1 MSFFLSEIIFEQ
13 SIGVKVNE
21 IIVEKKI
28 APIIVTASS
37 LNSFAVS
44 PSRKTMGIKMLIRT
58 TDVDMIAKI
67 TSLEPDNAASNLDD
81 PDSIFLWIFSNIT
94 MESSITN
101 PVHKTNASN
110 VIRLIVNPKIFKKI
124 NVDKIEIG
132 TVKNG
137 IIVVLILI
145 RYASKI

>member
-1 MSFFLSEIIFEQ
+1 
-13 SIGVKVNE
+13 
-21 IIVEKKI
+21 
-28 APIIVTASS
+28 
-37 LNSFAVS
+37 
-44 PSRKTMGIKMLIRT
+44 
-58 TDVDMIAKI
+58 
-67 TSLEPDNAASNLDD
+67 
-81 PDSIFLWIFSNIT
+81 

-137 IIVVLILI
+137 IIVVLIFF
-145 RYASKI
+145 

>member
-1 MSFFLSEIIFEQ
+1 
-13 SIGVKVNE
+13 
-21 IIVEKKI
+21 
-28 APIIVTASS
+28 
-37 LNSFAVS
+37 
-44 PSRKTMGIKMLIRT
+44 
-58 TDVDMIAKI
+58 
-67 TSLEPDNAASNLDD
+67 
-81 PDSIFLWIFSNIT
+81 

-137 IIVVLILI
+137 IIVVLIFFKKFRI
-145 RYASKI
+145 IKVTNIIAKHKVKITSFNASDTNNEVS

>member
-1 MSFFLSEIIFEQ
+1 
-13 SIGVKVNE
+13 
-21 IIVEKKI
+21 
-28 APIIVTASS
+28 
-37 LNSFAVS
+37 
-44 PSRKTMGIKMLIRT
+44 
-58 TDVDMIAKI
+58 
-67 TSLEPDNAASNLDD
+67 
-81 PDSIFLWIFSNIT
+81 

-137 IIVVLILI
+137 IIVVLIFSYESQWINL
-145 RYASKI
+145 AL

>member
-1 MSFFLSEIIFEQ
+1 
-13 SIGVKVNE
+13 
-21 IIVEKKI
+21 
-28 APIIVTASS
+28 
-37 LNSFAVS
+37 
-44 PSRKTMGIKMLIRT
+44 MLIRT

-137 IIVVLILI
+137 IIVVLIFFKKI
-145 RYASKI
+145 RIIKVTNIIAKHKVKITSFNASDTNNEVS

>member
-1 MSFFLSEIIFEQ
+1 LSFFLSEIIFEQ

-81 PDSIFLWIFSNIT
+81 PDSIFL
-94 MESSITN
+94 
-101 PVHKTNASN
+101 
-110 VIRLIVNPKIFKKI
+110 
-124 NVDKIEIG
+124 
-132 TVKNG
+132 
-137 IIVVLILI
+137 
-145 RYASKI
+145 

>member
-1 MSFFLSEIIFEQ
+1 
-13 SIGVKVNE
+13 
-21 IIVEKKI
+21 
-28 APIIVTASS
+28 
-37 LNSFAVS
+37 
-44 PSRKTMGIKMLIRT
+44 
-58 TDVDMIAKI
+58 
-67 TSLEPDNAASNLDD
+67 
-81 PDSIFLWIFSNIT
+81 

-137 IIVVLILI
+137 IIVVHIFFKKI
-145 RYASKI
+145 RIIKVTNIIAKHKVKITSFNASDTNNEVS

>member
-1 MSFFLSEIIFEQ
+1 
-13 SIGVKVNE
+13 
-21 IIVEKKI
+21 
-28 APIIVTASS
+28 
-37 LNSFAVS
+37 
-44 PSRKTMGIKMLIRT
+44 
-58 TDVDMIAKI
+58 
-67 TSLEPDNAASNLDD
+67 
-81 PDSIFLWIFSNIT
+81 

-137 IIVVLILI
+137 IIVVLIFFKKI
-145 RYASKI
+145 RIIKVTNIIAKHNVKITSFNASDTNNEVS

>member
-1 MSFFLSEIIFEQ
+1 
-13 SIGVKVNE
+13 
-21 IIVEKKI
+21 
-28 APIIVTASS
+28 
-37 LNSFAVS
+37 
-44 PSRKTMGIKMLIRT
+44 
-58 TDVDMIAKI
+58 
-67 TSLEPDNAASNLDD
+67 
-81 PDSIFLWIFSNIT
+81 

-137 IIVVLILI
+137 IIVVLIFFKKI
-145 RYASKI
+145 RIIKVTYIIAKHKVKITSFNASDTNNEVS

>member
-44 PSRKTMGIKMLIRT
+44 PSRKTMGIKILIRT

-67 TSLEPDNAASNLDD
+67 TSLEPDNAASIWMTLTQFFYEYF
-81 PDSIFLWIFSNIT
+81 PT
-94 MESSITN
+94 
-101 PVHKTNASN
+101 
-110 VIRLIVNPKIFKKI
+110 
-124 NVDKIEIG
+124 
-132 TVKNG
+132 
-137 IIVVLILI
+137 
-145 RYASKI
+145 

>member
-1 MSFFLSEIIFEQ
+1 MRRKKFQKLLLQLGKQLKHLFSKIFFVQ

-44 PSRKTMGIKMLIRT
+44 PSKKTMGIKMLIRT

-67 TSLEPDNAASNLDD
+67 TSLEPDNAASNLED
-81 PDSIFLWIFSNIT
+81 PDSIFL
-94 MESSITN
+94 
-101 PVHKTNASN
+101 
-110 VIRLIVNPKIFKKI
+110 
-124 NVDKIEIG
+124 
-132 TVKNG
+132 
-137 IIVVLILI
+137 
-145 RYASKI
+145 

>member
-81 PDSIFLWIFSNIT
+81 PDSIFLWIFSYD
-94 MESSITN
+94 M
-101 PVHKTNASN
+101 
-110 VIRLIVNPKIFKKI
+110 IRVFH
-124 NVDKIEIG
+124 
-132 TVKNG
+132 
-137 IIVVLILI
+137 
-145 RYASKI
+145 A